1 MTPDR
6 ITALIEWNEQRAKLS
21 QYEEDAAAHRECAA
35 VLARFLEP
43 FTPETW
49 EFVVLAEAPAE
60 PPAPAKPP
68 ARARK
73 RAH

>member
-6 ITALIEWNEQRAKLS
+6 ITALIEWNEQRAKLA
-21 QYEEDAAAHRECAA
+21 QYEEDAQAHRETAAALWSLLPPAA
-35 VLARFLEP
+35 VAVAP
-43 FTPETW
+43 Q
-49 EFVVLAEAPAE
+49 AAAPALE
-60 PPAPAKPP
+60 PAPAKPS

>member
-6 ITALIEWNEQRAKLS
+6 ITALIEWNEQRAKLA
-21 QYEEDAAAHRECAA
+21 QYDEDAQAHRETAAALWLLLPPAA
-35 VLARFLEP
+35 VAVAP
-43 FTPETW
+43 
-49 EFVVLAEAPAE
+49 EAP
-60 PPAPAKPP
+60 PPAAALPPTKPS